1 MDFRNVTNLFA
12 DPSFDGEPVMVK
24 ELDGTKGITDKDIE
38 ELEQEKDIIDEETGK
53 EIDFNGD
60 LEDDGTYPKIIEGG
74 DIVND
79 GELHKKI
86 YVAGVDVSI
95 LNERI
100 QYLDD
105 NGRLI
110 TESLREYTKT
120 KLLKEFRTLDNFLS
134 KWNSAEKKD
143 AIIEEL
149 EKNEIILDNLKEE
162 VEKDLDIFDL
172 ICHVAW
178 DKKPLTR
185 KERAENVRKRDYFSK
200 YEQKARNV
208 LNALLDKYAQEGIR
222 NIEDLSVLKINPI
235 NSFGTPIEIIDSFGG
250 KDNYLRA
257 IKEMEKHI
265 YEVA

>member
-120 KLLKEFRTLDNFLS
+120 KLLKEV
-134 KWNSAEKKD
+134 
-143 AIIEEL
+143 L
-149 EKNEIILDNLKEE
+149 EKRML
-162 VEKDLDIFDL
+162 
-172 ICHVAW
+172 
-178 DKKPLTR
+178 
-185 KERAENVRKRDYFSK
+185 
-200 YEQKARNV
+200 
-208 LNALLDKYAQEGIR
+208 
-222 NIEDLSVLKINPI
+222 
-235 NSFGTPIEIIDSFGG
+235 
-250 KDNYLRA
+250 
-257 IKEMEKHI
+257 
-265 YEVA
+265 